1 MLHPSIQRGAWSFHK
16 GNSRKGRAMIDDT
29 DRYWGGTPGRTW
41 GDRHPI
47 AGQFKLPLKRRH
59 SEAPISDDR
68 IPAHEVPES
77 NELMRRM
84 GLGTRYHP
92 DGRAYLIQGS

>member
-1 MLHPSIQRGAWSFHK
+1 
-16 GNSRKGRAMIDDT
+16 MIDEL
-29 DRYWGGTPGRTW
+29 DRYWGGAPGRHW
-41 GDRHPI
+41 GDRRP
-47 AGQFKLPLKRRH
+47 GVRQFKLPITHHH

-77 NELMRRM
+77 NELMKRL
-84 GLGTRYHP
+84 GLRTRYHP